1 MRNSFFLIKM
11 KYLILKSLVLAFVLA
26 QINSDV
32 KIYRFNNKFVQ
43 IKNKYLL
50 SSYTSQYLIDSLNY
64 TSNVECAIRC
74 SASCLAYKVDSTSTC
89 YRYSKLPQQS
99 DYIQSNNEDSFFYKS
114 FLPKSCKEIL
124 SYDPLA
130 DSGLY
135 QIYIN
140 DINIEVFCEMRI
152 EGGGYTILPNSIF
165 NSTLFSASLFNNLFR
180 NRTNILVVNSMA
192 SDTSK
197 QNYSVV
203 APINKYSNYSIQT
216 SFDMV
221 KRNIQYLFA
230 PYNVPVSQTIRGF
243 KVNGIESLFLNCD
256 TNPNCMFIFWSIQT
270 SPNKTNGD
278 FCVTSLMNSSLD
290 YKFKIP
296 EQFFNSLQINMGGCG
311 CWTLSLNWRNYFGAA
326 FGIR

>member
-1 MRNSFFLIKM
+1 M
-11 KYLILKSLVLAFVLA
+11 KYLKILLLAFVLA

-89 YRYSKLPQQS
+89 YRYSKLPQPS
-99 DYIQSNNEDSFFYKS
+99 DYVQSNNEDSFFYKS

-203 APINKYSNYSIQT
+203 APINKYSNHSIQT
-216 SFDMV
+216 SFDMI
-221 KRNIQYLFA
+221 KRNIQFQLA
-230 PYNVPVSQTIRGF
+230 PNNIPVNQTIRGF
-243 KVNGIESLFLNCD
+243 KLNGIESFFTNCD
-256 TNPNCMFIFWSIQT
+256 TNPISMFIFYSIQT
-270 SPNKTNGD
+270 SPNKTNAD
-278 FCVTSLMNSSLD
+278 FCVTKLMGLSLA
-290 YKFKIP
+290 YEFKIP
-296 EQFFNSLQINMGGCG
+296 EKFFNSVIMWMGGCG
-311 CWTLSLNWRNYFGAA
+311 CHTQSPTWSNYFGAA
-326 FGIR
+326 FGIK